1 MHRRFVL
8 RRHASRRLRVE
19 ADARYQAKNAE
30 FNLSPSELQSLI
42 DHAASLRDRLIIA
55 LFVYT
60 GLRRA
65 ELQKLRAA
73 DVDYP
78 RRRLL
83 IRSGKGGKQRIV
95 FLTDSL
101 IEDLGKHAE
110 SNGRFLFSG
119 RGERPMSLRNINY
132 IVSRTAERAGVQTP
146 NPRYSS
152 VGPHLLRHSFARNWK
167 RAGGSLESLQKLLGH
182 SSLKTTLDIYGTES
196 QGETEDNFRLIAK
209 MLAFKS

>member
-1 MHRRFVL
+1 METDV
-8 RRHASRRLRVE
+8 
-19 ADARYQAKNAE
+19 RYQAKNAE
-30 FNLSPSELQSLI
+30 FHLNPHELKRLI
-42 DHAASLRDRLIIA
+42 EHAKFLRDRLIIA

-83 IRSGKGGKQRIV
+83 IRRGKGGKQRIV

-101 IEDLGKHAE
+101 IADLTTYCK
-110 SNGRFLFSG
+110 SNTGNFLFTG
-119 RGERPMSLRNINY
+119 RGGQPMSLRNINY
-132 IVSRTAERAGVQTP
+132 IVSRAAERAGIGTP
-146 NPRYSS
+146 NPRYTS
-152 VGPHLLRHSFARNWK
+152 VGPHLIRHSFARNWK
-167 RAGGSLESLQKLLGH
+167 RAGGSLESLQKILGH

-196 QGETEDNFRLIAK
+196 QSDTEDNFRRIAS
-209 MLAFKS
+209 MLALSA

>member
-1 MHRRFVL
+1 
-8 RRHASRRLRVE
+8 VE
-19 ADARYQAKNAE
+19 PEARYQAKNAE
-30 FNLSPSELQSLI
+30 FHLSPPELQSLI

-95 FLTDSL
+95 FLTDAL
-101 IEDLGKHAE
+101 IEDLQRHGE
-110 SNGRFLFSG
+110 SNRRFLFRG
-119 RGERPMSLRNINY
+119 RGEQPMSLRNINY

-146 NPRYSS
+146 NPRYTS

-209 MLAFKS
+209 MLAFYT